1 MQHADHVALLEG
13 KPGLREQAGAPIR
26 GAGGA
31 WADLGAGSGAFT
43 LALVDLLDSGASI
56 YAVDREVRA
65 LNQLQR
71 SVQAHASGQFAAKV
85 SVLHADFTRP
95 LPLPVLDGV
104 VMANS
109 LHYLPDRDKP
119 GFLNRLREMIR
130 PGGQLTIVEYNTD
143 RGNMWVPHP
152 FSYQTWEKLA
162 ANSGYAKV
170 AWLNSRP
177 SRFLG
182 EIYAAV
188 AVT

>member
-13 KPGLREQAGAPIR
+13 RPGLREQLGAPIR
-26 GAGGA
+26 GADGA

-43 LALVDLLDSGASI
+43 LALADLLDPGASI
-56 YAVDREVRA
+56 YAVDRDARA

-71 SVQAHASGQFAAKV
+71 SVEARLQEQSAAQV
-85 SVLHADFTRP
+85 SVVNADFTRP
-95 LPLPVLDGV
+95 LPLPVLDGI

-109 LHYLPDRDKP
+109 LHFLPDRDKT
-119 GFLNRLREMIR
+119 GFLSRLRGMIR
-130 PGGQLTIVEYNTD
+130 PGGQLTIVEYNAD
-143 RGNMWVPHP
+143 RGNPWVPHP
-152 FSYQTWEKLA
+152 FSFQTWEKLA
-162 ANSGYAKV
+162 ASSGYTKV
-170 AWLNSRP
+170 AWLNSHP